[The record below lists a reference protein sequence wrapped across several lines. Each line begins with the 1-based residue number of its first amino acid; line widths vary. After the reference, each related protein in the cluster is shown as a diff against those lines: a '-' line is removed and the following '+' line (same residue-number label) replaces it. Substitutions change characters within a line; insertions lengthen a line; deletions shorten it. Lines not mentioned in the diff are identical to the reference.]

1 MEQIRVDLYLIDPFK
16 IKICLIQF
24 DKIIFIQKR
33 VLDRLA
39 DTPEFTQAVKSG
51 SIRNRRTT
59 TGRVK
64 RTSAREATESISKQI
79 HDEKGKG
86 IKSIQVAAEQAQAQ
100 EDEAKQAKREKM
112 KNSTPPSSG
121 VKRETQK
128 QKRRRE
134 KRQSLQDP
142 LSPDTKRARE
152 DHGWDGV
159 GDTYRRQILKPV
171 CLG

>member
-1 MEQIRVDLYLIDPFK
+1 M
-16 IKICLIQF
+16 IQF

>member
-1 MEQIRVDLYLIDPFK
+1 MVSLITK
-16 IKICLIQF
+16 LIKY
-24 DKIIFIQKR
+24 
-33 VLDRLA
+33 
-39 DTPEFTQAVKSG
+39 
-51 SIRNRRTT
+51 
-59 TGRVK
+59 
-64 RTSAREATESISKQI
+64 EST
-79 HDEKGKG
+79 
-86 IKSIQVAAEQAQAQ
+86 VFLC
-100 EDEAKQAKREKM
+100 
-112 KNSTPPSSG
+112 SSG

-171 CLG
+171 S

>member
-1 MEQIRVDLYLIDPFK
+1 M
-16 IKICLIQF
+16 IQF

-121 VKRETQK
+121 QPKRETQK

-171 CLG
+171 CSYLALSSDEFSSGTKMNF

>member
-1 MEQIRVDLYLIDPFK
+1 M
-16 IKICLIQF
+16 
-24 DKIIFIQKR
+24 
-33 VLDRLA
+33 A

-121 VKRETQK
+121 QPKRETQK

-171 CLG
+171 CSYLALSSDEFSSGTKMNF